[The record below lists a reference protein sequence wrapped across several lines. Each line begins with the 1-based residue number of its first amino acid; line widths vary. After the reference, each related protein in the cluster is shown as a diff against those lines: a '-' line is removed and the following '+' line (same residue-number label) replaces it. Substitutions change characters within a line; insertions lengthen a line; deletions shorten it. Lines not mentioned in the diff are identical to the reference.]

1 MPKYSKTDILKKAEQ
16 EKVAYV
22 RLQFTD
28 IFGTIKAVEISVS
41 QLADALDNKIIFDGS
56 SVEGFVRI
64 KEADMVLHPDLST
77 WLVLPFENDSF
88 GKIARLVCDI
98 YTSYGKPFQG
108 DPRYILK
115 KQIKAMNE
123 MGFAALD
130 VGFEPEFFLFK
141 IDENNPTSVKP
152 VDNGSYFDLSP
163 LDGAQAIRREIALEL
178 ERLGFEVQTVHH
190 EVAPGQE
197 EINFRF
203 AHVLEAC
210 DNVQLFKEVVKVISR
225 KHGYMATFMPK
236 PIAGINGSGM
246 HTNCSITD
254 ADGNNLFYDPDDPMK
269 LSLLCRKWITGIMKH
284 ARAFSAITNPTVN
297 SYKRLI
303 PGYEAPCYI
312 CWSDANRSSMIR
324 IPASRGRGTRTE
336 LRNVDGTAN
345 PYLALAVILASGL
358 DGIKNTKDADIIPPV
373 YDNIFALT
381 REQREAMGI
390 LNMPE
395 NLKDAMKEFKA
406 DKLMYQTLGEHCFNK
421 YCEAKDIEWDHYRTL
436 ITEWELKQYLLK

>member
-1 MPKYSKTDILKKAEQ
+1 MTKYSKSDILKMAQE
-16 EKVAYV
+16 EKVSYV

-28 IFGTIKAVEISVS
+28 ILGTIKAVEISVA
-41 QLADALDNKIIFDGS
+41 QLGDALDNKIIFDGS

-64 KEADMVLHPDLST
+64 KEADMFLHPDLNT
-77 WLVLPFENDSF
+77 WMVLDFEDNKF
-88 GKIARLVCDI
+88 GKVARLICDI

-115 KQIKAMNE
+115 RQIKAME
-123 MGFAALD
+123 DMGFAALD

-141 IDENNPTSVKP
+141 LDENGKPTVNP
-152 VDNGSYFDLSP
+152 VDEGSYFDLSP
-163 LDGAQAIRREIALEL
+163 IDGAEYVRRDIALEL
-178 ERLGFEVQTVHH
+178 ERLGFEIQTVHH

-210 DNVQLFKEVVKVISR
+210 DNVQTFKQVVKFIAR
-225 KHGYMATFMPK
+225 KHGFHATFMPK

-246 HTNCSITD
+246 HTNCSLSD
-254 ADGNNLFYDPDDPMK
+254 KDGTNLFYDLNDPMK
-269 LSLLCRKWITGIMKH
+269 LSITCRKWITGIMKH
-284 ARAFSAITNPTVN
+284 ARGFSAVTNPSVN

-303 PGYEAPCYI
+303 PGFEAPCYI

-324 IPASRGRGTRTE
+324 IPASRGKGTRTE
-336 LRNVDGTAN
+336 LRNVDGMAN
-345 PYLALAVILASGL
+345 PYLALAVILAAGL
-358 DGIKNTKDADIIPPV
+358 DGIKNTKDEDVLPPV
-373 YDNIFALT
+373 YDNIFALS

-395 NLKDAMKEFKA
+395 NLKDAIKELKA
-406 DKLMYQTLGEHCFNK
+406 DPLMYQTLGDHTFSK
-421 YCEAKDIEWDHYRTL
+421 YVEAKEIEWDKYRTL
-436 ITEWELKQYLLK
+436 VTPWEIESYINK